1 MNYMKIAEHYD
12 KCFETH
18 GDTNLGVDWPK
29 KEDTIVRYTVMEE
42 VVKYSSVDT
51 STEHTILDFGC
62 GAGHFLEYIINTNN
76 KFNIIYT
83 GLDIN
88 QPFVDCCKSKF
99 YNNNFICMDI
109 LDENNDIPF
118 FDFIVANGVFTEKL
132 DLSHEEMMAFFMKT
146 ITKLWEKCNLG
157 LSFNLMSK
165 HVDWERSDLF
175 HVSLDELGW
184 FLKDNLSRN
193 FIIRNDYKLYEYTV
207 YVYKE

>member
-1 MNYMKIAEHYD
+1 M
-12 KCFETH
+12 T
-18 GDTNLGVDWPK
+18 W
-29 KEDTIVRYTVMEE
+29 
-42 VVKYSSVDT
+42 T
-51 STEHTILDFGC
+51 SKADLF
-62 GAGHFLEYIINTNN
+62 AY

-175 HVSLDELGW
+175 HVSLDEIAW

-207 YVYKE
+207 YVYK